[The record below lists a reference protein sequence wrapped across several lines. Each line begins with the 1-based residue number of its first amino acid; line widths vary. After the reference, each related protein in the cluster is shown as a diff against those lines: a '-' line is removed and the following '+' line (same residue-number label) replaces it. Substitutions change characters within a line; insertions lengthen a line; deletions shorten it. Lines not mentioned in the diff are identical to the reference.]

1 MNVELNIGWA
11 YNRLYRYFSVQ
22 YQNGNKIK
30 LIGVVKMKIKKIFSK
45 QIAIQLMV
53 GGFNLVFTE
62 ENRLKK
68 WLTVF
73 CFEETPELLEEL
85 TNINNKSK

>member
-1 MNVELNIGWA
+1 MV
-11 YNRLYRYFSVQ
+11 
-22 YQNGNKIK
+22 
-30 LIGVVKMKIKKIFSK
+30 IKKIFSK
-45 QIAIQLMV
+45 QIAIKLMV

-85 TNINNKSK
+85 TKINNK